1 MAQIE
6 EMMAEM
12 GGLDP
17 LSGPTPGESLTA
29 DPETKAPFETAPEHV
44 GVDQAMEDLFM
55 RVTEEEA
62 LDQLL
67 NLMRSETPLENIAQV
82 LLFAGFREGKFNP
95 DLMLMMIEPTIYI
108 LVWLAEYAGIDPVLY
123 PEDDMGTA
131 FDEEDFDIENVPA
144 PEGISTDLMSKI
156 KARGES

>member
-1 MAQIE
+1 
-6 EMMAEM
+6 
-12 GGLDP
+12 
-17 LSGPTPGESLTA
+17 
-29 DPETKAPFETAPEHV
+29 
-44 GVDQAMEDLFM
+44 
-55 RVTEEEA
+55 
-62 LDQLL
+62 
-67 NLMRSETPLENIAQV
+67 
-82 LLFAGFREGKFNP
+82 
-95 DLMLMMIEPTIYI
+95 MMIEPTIYI